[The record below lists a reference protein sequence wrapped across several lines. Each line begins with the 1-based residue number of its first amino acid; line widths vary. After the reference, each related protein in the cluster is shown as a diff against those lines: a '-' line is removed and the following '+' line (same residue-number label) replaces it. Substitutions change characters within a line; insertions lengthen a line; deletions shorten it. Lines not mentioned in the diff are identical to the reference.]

1 MTGLHH
7 AERGTMLRKLALL
20 APLASLFL
28 AAGDARA
35 IGFDEHGSGTD
46 PNDWDAPKV
55 APSTA
60 CHTLMLYAAV
70 AAPGDTTVDKYRF
83 SGECTFNV
91 APQGKRAVMKTVPVL
106 VDAEWHPKLKRASER
121 IVVKHPDLGVELST
135 WATCASDP
143 FVAPNVACIDK
154 GMGANRFEMFISRED
169 APFAKNRAN
178 ASQVAAANAAVGA
191 NAAKIWEN
199 PTISRIRPIGAQAVG
214 ARTPIWID
222 VAGGAGM
229 CPMEIDFG
237 DGTKEKL
244 IVWAQKPFSHVLE
257 HAFTKPG
264 ALWVKARALPGCSGE
279 GTVVAIVK

>member
-1 MTGLHH
+1 
-7 AERGTMLRKLALL
+7 MLRKLAALL
-20 APLASLFL
+20 PFASLFV
-28 AAGDARA
+28 AGGAHA
-35 IGFDEHGSGTD
+35 IPIDHYGLGESTEDR
-46 PNDWDAPKV
+46 DAPKV

-60 CHTLMLYAAV
+60 CSTLMLYAA
-70 AAPGDTTVDKYRF
+70 AATSGDTTADKYRF
-83 SGECTFNV
+83 TGQCTFNV
-91 APQGKRAVMKTVPVL
+91 APKGKRAVMKTVDVL

-121 IVVKHPDLGVELST
+121 VVVKHPDLGVEFST

-143 FVAPNVACIDK
+143 FIAPNVSCTDK
-154 GMGANRFEMFISRED
+154 GMGANKFEMYISRED
-169 APFAKNRAN
+169 APFAKNRAT

-199 PTISRIRPIGAQAVG
+199 PTITRVRPVGAQVVG
-214 ARTPIWID
+214 AKTAISID

-244 IVWAQKPFSHVLE
+244 IVWAQKPFTHVAP

-264 ALWVKARALPGCSGE
+264 ALWVKARALPGCNGE

>member
-1 MTGLHH
+1 
-7 AERGTMLRKLALL
+7 MLRKLAALL
-20 APLASLFL
+20 PLASLFV
-28 AAGDARA
+28 AGGARA
-35 IGFDEHGSGTD
+35 LPIDHYGLGEPTD
-46 PNDWDAPKV
+46 DRDAPKV

-60 CHTLMLYAAV
+60 CNTLMLYAAV
-70 AAPGDTTVDKYRF
+70 ATSGDATADKYRF
-83 SGECTFNV
+83 TGQCTFNV
-91 APQGKRAVMKTVPVL
+91 APKGKRAVMKTVDVL
-106 VDAEWHPKLKRASER
+106 IDAEWHPRLKRASER
-121 IVVKHPDLGVELST
+121 VVVKHPDLGVEFST
-135 WATCASDP
+135 WATCPADP
-143 FVAPNVACIDK
+143 FVAPNVACTDK

-178 ASQVAAANAAVGA
+178 ASQVAAAIAAVGA

-244 IVWAQKPFSHVLE
+244 IVWAQKPFSHVVE